1 MDTHDFAKPTRTD
14 LKKITVL
21 IVEDNAYA
29 GLDMV
34 TLVETHNGRAVGPVT
49 AVELA
54 LGIVRTIMI
63 DAAVIDF
70 DLADRNSEDLQDALD
85 KKKVPFV
92 IVTAYPRV
100 LVRRDNVHAVLS
112 KPVTTE
118 ELCETVMT
126 VCSRGV
132 ATA

>member
-1 MDTHDFAKPTRTD
+1 MSD
-14 LKKITVL
+14 LAGRRIML
-21 IVEDNAYA
+21 VEDELLIALDHADRLKRA
-29 GLDMV
+29 GADI
-34 TLVETHNGRAVGPVT
+34 VGPFPLVSQ
-49 AVELA
+49 A
-54 LGIVRTIMI
+54 LEHLESGDKI

-70 DLADRNSEDLQDALD
+70 VLADRNSEDLQDALD

-126 VCSRGV
+126 VCGPPAASH
-132 ATA
+132 